1 MGIRSFAVA
10 GTVMTFLASAAF
22 AGQQT
27 TPNAPPPA
35 QTGSG
40 SSVSST
46 VSTGGG
52 GNPNGG
58 TTQIQI
64 VNATTAIVT
73 LGGQTFTVTG
83 PNVAVFLSIYAR

>member
-1 MGIRSFAVA
+1 M
-10 GTVMTFLASAAF
+10 
-22 AGQQT
+22 
-27 TPNAPPPA
+27 
-35 QTGSG
+35 
-40 SSVSST
+40 SST